1 MAFARP
7 TKKVVR
13 LTGPVLAFY
22 AERILQRLAQDKPK
36 PYDVKRLMIFM
47 DRIERTLEGFGC
59 PTR

>member
-7 TKKVVR
+7 TKKVVK

-22 AERILQRLAQDKPK
+22 AERILQRMLQDKPK
-36 PYDVKRLMIFM
+36 PYDTKRLMIFLE
-47 DRIERTLEGFGC
+47 RIEKTLEGFEC

>member
-22 AERILQRLAQDKPK
+22 AERILQRLAQDKPR
-36 PYDVKRLMIFM
+36 PCDTRRLMIFM
-47 DRIERTLEGFGC
+47 ERIEKTLEGFEC
-59 PTR
+59 TR